1 MKVSRQYFLFH
12 SVKTDRGTVSLKE
25 EPFFHIEV
33 VSGKTHL
40 MLPVEALLS
49 AGRLIDGLTVTER
62 KLIRK
67 MLGGI
72 IAENGE
78 V

>member
-12 SVKTDRGTVSLKE
+12 SVKTDRGTVSLKDK
-25 EPFFHIEV
+25 PFFHTEV
-33 VSGKTHL
+33 ISGNTRL

-62 KLIRK
+62 RLIK
-67 MLGGI
+67 EMLGGI